1 MFHFHFVHISVI
13 DTYCKLI
20 TIRYSTLT
28 FFTFTKAAGN
38 IKLSLSTTVGHVQ
51 LSPTTKAAENVKIS
65 LSTKSAG
72 NVRLSFS
79 TSAVAAATARAD
91 TLSTKVVGNVKLS
104 LSTKEV

>member
-20 TIRYSTLT
+20 TLRYSTLT

-38 IKLSLSTTVGHVQ
+38 IKLSLSTTVVGHVQ

-65 LSTKSAG
+65 LSSKSAGNVKLSKAAG
-72 NVRLSFS
+72 NVRLSQNKS
-79 TSAVAAATARAD
+79 CR
-91 TLSTKVVGNVKLS
+91 KC
-104 LSTKEV
+104 